1 MKKFLAVLLS
11 LVMVLSLV
19 ACGNNDKKP
28 DDTKQPDNTQNQPDN
43 TQKPEDNQPQA
54 PAEPSGPLNVYTT
67 VSELQYNA
75 IMGAFQEKYPK
86 IEVNYTQAGAGDCKS
101 RIQAEAGNPQ
111 GDIMFGGLVYAD
123 TLSYGEYFE
132 TYVCANDNLMPD
144 DFKNNNSVLT
154 YHDSQIP
161 CLWVNDELEK
171 EAGVTITGYKDLLD
185 PALKGLIVGADPTAS
200 SSAWNQL
207 QCILTDFGG
216 WDSDEAWN
224 YIDQL
229 MENMVITSSSSGVY
243 KTVYD
248 GEYVCGLTYE
258 PACVK
263 MLDQGAEGVHI
274 VYPVEGV
281 TSIGFGS
288 AIIKGAKNMDNAK
301 LFMDFLQSD
310 ECQTIYLE
318 CGARPATAS
327 KLDVTNDWIVDLST
341 INYLVADTQA
351 LAENQPAIFERWNQL
366 SAKHGN

>member
-1 MKKFLAVLLS
+1 MKKFLAVLLA
-11 LVMVLSLV
+11 LVMALALV
-19 ACGNNDKKP
+19 ACGGQKDEQKEPADGQQQTGTDQKEP
-28 DDTKQPDNTQNQPDN
+28 EQQPETPS
-43 TQKPEDNQPQA
+43 
-54 PAEPSGPLNVYTT
+54 EPSGPLNVYTT

-86 IEVNYTQAGAGDCKS
+86 IEVNYTQAGAGDCKT
-101 RIQAEAGNPQ
+101 RIQAESGNPQ

-123 TLSYGEYFE
+123 TLSYVEYFE
-132 TYVCANDNLMPD
+132 EYVCLNDNLMPEE
-144 DFKNNNSVLT
+144 FKNTTGGLT
-154 YHDSQIP
+154 YHDAQIP
-161 CLWVNDELEK
+161 CLWVNDELEA

-185 PALKGLIVGADPTAS
+185 PKLEGMIVGADPTAS

-216 WDSDEAWN
+216 WDSDEAWD

-229 MENMVITSSSSGVY
+229 MNNMVITSSSSGVY
-243 KTVYD
+243 KTVFD

-281 TSIGFGS
+281 TSIAFGS
-288 AIIKGAKNMDNAK
+288 AIIKGCKNLDNAK

-310 ECQTIYLE
+310 ECQAIYLE
-318 CGARPATAS
+318 CGARPATSS
-327 KLDVTNDWIVDLST
+327 KLDVANDWIVDLST
-341 INYLVADTQA
+341 INYLEADTLA
-351 LAENQPAIFERWNQL
+351 LANNQPAIFERWNQL
-366 SAKHGN
+366 TTQHGG